1 MFLARVVV
9 TLKPGV
15 NDPPGLTVMG
25 TLKNLGY
32 DSVDSVRL
40 GKYLEV
46 RLDAPDLTSA
56 QARVAA
62 MCDQL
67 LANPVIEEYRFEIEE
82 IPA

>member
-46 RLDAPDLTSA
+46 RLDAPDSA
-56 QARVAA
+56 AAEASVAA

-82 IPA
+82 IQP

>member
-9 TLKPGV
+9 TLKSGV
-15 NDPPGLTVMG
+15 NDPPGLTVLG

-32 DSVDSVRL
+32 GSVDSVRL

-46 RLDAPDLTSA
+46 VLDAPDSA
-56 QARVAA
+56 SAEASVSA

-82 IPA
+82 VSP

>member
-15 NDPPGLTVMG
+15 NDPPGLTVLG

-32 DSVDSVRL
+32 GSVESVRL

-56 QARVAA
+56 ESSVAA
-62 MCDQL
+62 MCGQL

-82 IPA
+82 ILP